1 MITFVYLNH
10 TGVYDQRSRVVTW
23 QGKSFKYA
31 EVVQDMRVA
40 IENASC

>member
-1 MITFVYLNH
+1 MITFVYNNH

-23 QGKSFKYA
+23 QGKSIKYSD
-31 EVVQDMRVA
+31 VVHGMRIA